1 VHERGVPQPAARS
14 HTWQP
19 TTVPLPQHA
28 TGNGHPQHP
37 AHTPPCPS
45 RGHSLRFGA
54 IVFPVTV
61 TVTQRP
67 HGSHSGGSATST
79 GQRAL
84 DMPCRLTLALGM
96 STPGKCEQ
104 SPRIVF
110 RERTRDVLRYLPWY
124 PIRVCIIPPVIAHR
138 LRLAQT
144 LVTHDIRHCFRP
156 CSNFELPRF
165 NTNWRRKPS
174 EATRHN
180 AIDAPRSI
188 APDSH
193 RTRKAFTCQNASS
206 IPTTDDG
213 HGRLQMKHATGPWP
227 IRIAWS
233 SRAANYGC
241 VPRLPLVVHEEPR
254 HKLSP
259 QHYTF

>member
-1 VHERGVPQPAARS
+1 MVARKRSGHGCEDFKRRRQRGGARLTSKGARTRRPAARS

-84 DMPCRLTLALGM
+84 DMPCHLTLALGM

-165 NTNWRRKPS
+165 RAS
-174 EATRHN
+174 ALQHELEAQ
-180 AIDAPRSI
+180 AIR
-188 APDSH
+188 
-193 RTRKAFTCQNASS
+193 
-206 IPTTDDG
+206 G
-213 HGRLQMKHATGPWP
+213 
-227 IRIAWS
+227 
-233 SRAANYGC
+233 
-241 VPRLPLVVHEEPR
+241 
-254 HKLSP
+254 
-259 QHYTF
+259 YTAQCH